1 MFRSQRAYSHFNDL
15 QTNIAWID
23 GSTLALTNSNARG
36 SGLVRPQNLLR
47 NGQRA
52 CCIEPFCLKN
62 TLFTIISIEQ
72 LGIYLKNTFG
82 EQKWKSSKLTPGY
95 ETKIYFSIIVGGC
108 RWPLHVT
115 CVISVNFTRLW
126 KYLYDQSMWMF
137 RIAICRLLIC
147 FFYHT

>member
-15 QTNIAWID
+15 QTNIAWLD

-36 SGLVRPQNLLR
+36 SGLVRPQTSVLH
-47 NGQRA
+47 RA
-52 CCIEPFCLKN
+52 VAHIRLKN

-95 ETKIYFSIIVGGC
+95 ETKIYFSIIVGGG

-115 CVISVNFTRLW
+115 VCDIRKLFKAVKILV
-126 KYLYDQSMWMF
+126 
-137 RIAICRLLIC
+137 
-147 FFYHT
+147 